1 MRHFNL
7 GARLGDLRRFIS
19 GKIKLIYHLCR
30 LSVSESSE
38 WVCTK
43 TIFTNG
49 SVVRGCHKTYT
60 GNFSGK
66 IATSS
71 IALQCVLVVILLS
84 SSSFYPPITLCF
96 LQSSSMWLKS
106 FSSEPKLITK
116 VWLNFN
122 DVFYSYLT
130 GGETFSMCFWS
141 DIEGKWWYQIL
152 KVFTIKII
160 SLYKKISFS
169 ILFSK
174 VWWFDPWSKWKKNRG
189 PCNSRYKLN
198 MDF

>member
-71 IALQCVLVVILLS
+71 TALQCVPAAVILSSYPIILLFPLVFLMLFRFYPLTLTILLLQIS
-84 SSSFYPPITLCF
+84 CKSSSFYPPITLCF
-96 LQSSSMWLKS
+96 LQFSSM
-106 FSSEPKLITK
+106 
-116 VWLNFN
+116 
-122 DVFYSYLT
+122 
-130 GGETFSMCFWS
+130 
-141 DIEGKWWYQIL
+141 
-152 KVFTIKII
+152 
-160 SLYKKISFS
+160 
-169 ILFSK
+169 
-174 VWWFDPWSKWKKNRG
+174 
-189 PCNSRYKLN
+189 
-198 MDF
+198 